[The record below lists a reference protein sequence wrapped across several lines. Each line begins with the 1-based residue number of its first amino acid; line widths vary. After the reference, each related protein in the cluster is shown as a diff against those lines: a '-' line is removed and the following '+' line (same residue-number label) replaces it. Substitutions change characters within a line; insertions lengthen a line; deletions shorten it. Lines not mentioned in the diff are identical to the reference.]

1 MESSL
6 GGLWGERWRTQPGE
20 APPSLHLA
28 EGRASCR
35 GGGGG
40 GKGAGNRGT
49 GSGENREPCPE
60 RGGGSP
66 GHRAA
71 CHPRRFAGGLQGSNN
86 SFCLS

>member
-40 GKGAGNRGT
+40 GSWEPGH
-49 GSGENREPCPE
+49 GERREP
-60 RGGGSP
+60 
-66 GHRAA
+66 
-71 CHPRRFAGGLQGSNN
+71 
-86 SFCLS
+86 